1 MQPLFDRILVQRAKA
16 ASKTANGIYLPEKN
30 LPKLS
35 QGTVI
40 SAGPGVAGPDGK
52 VVPTSVKPGDEILIP
67 SFGGQSVKVGEEE
80 YFIFR
85 DHEIL
90 AKIAK
95 E

>member
-1 MQPLFDRILVQRAKA
+1 MIQRAKA

-40 SAGPGVAGPDGK
+40 ASGPGLTGPEGK
-52 VVPTSVKPGDEILIP
+52 IIPTSVKAGDQVLIP

-85 DHEIL
+85 DQEIL
-90 AKIAK
+90 ARIAD

>member
-1 MQPLFDRILVQRAKA
+1 MFDRILVERAKA
-16 ASKTANGIYLPEKN
+16 ATKTANGIYLPEKN

-35 QGTVI
+35 QATVI
-40 SAGPGVAGPDGK
+40 ATGPGIASPEGK
-52 VVPTSVKPGDEILIP
+52 IIPTSVKAGDDILIP

-95 E
+95 N

>member
-1 MQPLFDRILVQRAKA
+1 MVQRAKA
-16 ASKTANGIYLPEKN
+16 ATKTANGIYLPEKN

-40 SAGPGVAGPDGK
+40 AAGPGVTNNEGK
-52 VVPTSVKPGDEILIP
+52 VIPTSVKAGDEILIP
-67 SFGGQSVKVGEEE
+67 SFGGQSIKVNEEE

-90 AKIAK
+90 AKINKDAA
-95 E
+95 